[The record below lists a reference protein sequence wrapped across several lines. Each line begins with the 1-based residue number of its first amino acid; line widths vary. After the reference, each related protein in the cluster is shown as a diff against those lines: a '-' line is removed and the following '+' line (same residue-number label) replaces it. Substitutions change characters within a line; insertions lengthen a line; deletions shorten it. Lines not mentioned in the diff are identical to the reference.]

1 MCAWALL
8 FCGLLLADVVVGL
21 QRGIFSAASETLLQ
35 ISGTLLTVF
44 VCHTGL
50 EPGLADPPD
59 RLCHTG
65 LQPQTSRDRVPGKS
79 ATDMCG
85 PRLGQVVGVPL
96 DVLRFKAACQAVGG
110 RVASRLAASSD
121 DTVLTQTR
129 HARGWLAKARYAY
142 RAGRWWPS
150 TNSPIMGTPLGVATT
165 KLAPTSSTSGSSAV
179 SDLNSL

>member
-1 MCAWALL
+1 
-8 FCGLLLADVVVGL
+8 
-21 QRGIFSAASETLLQ
+21 
-35 ISGTLLTVF
+35 
-44 VCHTGL
+44 
-50 EPGLADPPD
+50 
-59 RLCHTG
+59 
-65 LQPQTSRDRVPGKS
+65 
-79 ATDMCG
+79 MCG